1 MQQLSKLAELD
12 TYWRN
17 LAFTICGCHLLAD
30 DLVQDMYLKIY
41 ERNPPSWNKRYV
53 YRTIHNLFIDELRRT
68 KKQTTLDYIDVSTEE
83 TDSDC
88 IEVLMQKALS
98 DLGDPN
104 TSKAVMINMDYTVR
118 SSAIKMGYSA
128 YKLWSKVKAA
138 KEELSERED
147 LKQAYEQLKNGEI

>member
-1 MQQLSKLAELD
+1 MQQLSELSELD

-17 LAFTICGCHLLAD
+17 LAFTICGCPLLAD

-41 ERNPPSWNKRYV
+41 ERNPPKWNKRYV

-68 KKQTTLDYIDVSTEE
+68 KKQTTLDYIEVSTDP

-88 IEVLMQKALS
+88 IELLMQKALDS
-98 DLGDPN
+98 LDAD
-104 TSKAVMINMDYTVR
+104 TAKATMINMDYTVR
-118 SSAIKMGYSA
+118 SSAVKMGYSA
-128 YKLWSKVKAA
+128 YKLWSRVKAA

-147 LKQAYEQLKNGEI
+147 LKEAYKQLKNGEI